1 MSTPTIERKLTAVMA
16 ADVAGYSRMMG
27 EDEAGTMAA
36 LSECRILMMGFITRH
51 RGRVANTAGDSVLA
65 EFPSVADSV
74 QAAAEIQRE
83 LGERNA
89 TLPDARQM
97 QFRIGINLGDVM
109 VKDGDL
115 FGEGV
120 NVAARLQEMAP
131 PGGIC
136 ISGPVYDQVRN
147 KLSMAYEFL
156 GVKAVKNIATE
167 VPIYRVVLNPDEAAR
182 LGDAAAAGPAHGSAG
197 RPLPPPVEP
206 PPVFAD
212 IGAVKLVRSLA
223 IGVVLILFLG
233 ALDLTQDG
241 DIDWAQWPALG
252 LGLMMAMR
260 GIRYWFDTPK
270 PQRDRAFAGLRSG
283 RRPGHPP
290 EPPPPPTLPR

>member
-36 LSECRILMMGFITRH
+36 LGECRALMMGFITRH
-51 RGRVANTAGDSVLA
+51 RGRIANTAGDSLLA

-89 TLPDARQM
+89 ALPDARRM

-120 NVAARLQEMAP
+120 NVAAQLQEMAP

-136 ISGPVYDQVRN
+136 ISGSVYDQVRN

-156 GVKAVKNIATE
+156 GVKAVKNITTE
-167 VPIYRVVLNPDEAAR
+167 VPIYRVILNPDEAAR
-182 LGDAAAAGPAHGSAG
+182 LGDASATGPAQGGAG
-197 RPLPPPVEP
+197 TPRPQPAAP
-206 PPVFAD
+206 PPVFHD
-212 IGAVKLVRSLA
+212 LGAVKLVRTIAL
-223 IGVVLILFLG
+223 GTVMILFLG
-233 ALDLTQDG
+233 ALDLTRDG
-241 DIDWAQWPALG
+241 AIDWAQWPALVFG
-252 LGLMMAMR
+252 ALMAMR
-260 GIRYWFDTPK
+260 GIRYWADTK
-270 PQRDRAFAGLRSG
+270 LPQHLHARSGLRT
-283 RRPGHPP
+283 GHPP
-290 EPPPPPTLPR
+290 VPPEPPPPTLPR